1 MTEFVRDREIEFL
14 LYEFLNTA
22 ALQARPRYAEQ
33 DRTIYDEILRSARA
47 VSERYLL
54 PFYQKGDENEVQMVD
69 GAVLSTPEVAPAWR
83 AICEGGFMDMSA
95 DAEMGGLQVPEVVTR
110 AAQIYFQSANTSFA
124 VYPFLTQGVI
134 NLIRSFGT
142 EAQQEL
148 WIPQLARGTSIGTM
162 ALTEPAQGS
171 ALADITTRAEP
182 QNDGTWRIFGQKIF
196 ISAGDSDVSDNVVH
210 MVLAK
215 TAGAGAGAN
224 GISLFLTPKWLPDGN
239 GRPATRNDVHL
250 AGVLHKMG
258 QRSSPTT
265 ALSFG
270 EKEGAVGWL
279 VGEEGKGL
287 AAMFQMMNEAR
298 IGVGIISAALAYR
311 GFLYSL
317 DYAGE
322 RPQGRLPSNKNP
334 KSRQVMLTEHAD
346 VRRMLLMQKC
356 YSEGALALCLFAAS
370 LFEDQHTHPD
380 IGERKRAGLL
390 LDLLTPI
397 VKSWSAKYGC
407 ASNEQAIQILGGA
420 GFTREYIVEQLY
432 RDQRINPIHEGAEAI
447 HGLDILGRKVRVSG
461 GAALD
466 IFATQVTSTI
476 DSAERAGHDLPGL
489 ARYVKE
495 RLERLINV
503 TQGLLDH
510 QAVDIDASLSNATIY
525 LDVFGR
531 VCIAWLWLKQAV
543 VAHETKAA
551 THEDALYY
559 EGKVAAARYYIE
571 WELPQADHQLDLLET
586 PNLIPL
592 RMNPETF

>member
-14 LYEFLNTA
+14 LYEFLDTTA
-22 ALQARPRYAEQ
+22 LHARPRYAEQ

-47 VSERYLL
+47 ASERYLL
-54 PFYQKGDENEVQMVD
+54 PFYQKGDEKEVQMVD
-69 GAVLSTPEVAPAWR
+69 GAVVSTPEVILAWR
-83 AICEGGFMDMSA
+83 AICDGGFMDMSA
-95 DAEMGGLQVPEVVTR
+95 DVDAGGLQVPEVISR
-110 AAQIYFQSANTSFA
+110 AVQTYFQSANTSFA

-142 EAQQEL
+142 QAQQEL
-148 WIPQLARGTSIGTM
+148 WIPQLVSGTSIGTM

-182 QNDGTWRIFGQKIF
+182 QKDGTWLIFGQKIY
-196 ISAGDSDVSDNVVH
+196 ISAGDSDVAHNIVH

-215 TAGAGAGAN
+215 TKGAPAGAA
-224 GISLFLTPKWLPDGN
+224 GISLFLTPKWLPDDEGKLSK
-239 GRPATRNDVHL
+239 RNDVHL

-270 EKEGAVGWL
+270 DNGGAVGWL

-317 DYAGE
+317 HYASE
-322 RPQGRLPSNKNP
+322 RPQGRLPSSKDP
-334 KSRQVMLTEHAD
+334 KSPQVMLTKHAD
-346 VRRMLLMQKC
+346 VRRLLLMQKC
-356 YSEGALALCLFAAS
+356 YSEGALALCFFAAS

-380 IGERKRAGLL
+380 IEERKRSGLL

-407 ASNEQAIQILGGA
+407 ASNDQAIQILGGA
-420 GFTREYIVEQLY
+420 GYTREYIVEQLY

-447 HGLDILGRKVRVSG
+447 HGLDILSRKVRISG
-461 GAALD
+461 GAAVNA
-466 IFATQVTSTI
+466 FAAQVTSTI
-476 DSAERAGHDLPGL
+476 EAAERSDQDLPGL
-489 ARYVKE
+489 ARDLKK
-495 RLERLINV
+495 RLERLIRL
-503 TQGLLDH
+503 TQDLLERH
-510 QAVDIDASLSNATIY
+510 TKDADEALANATIY

-531 VCIAWLWLKQAV
+531 VCVAWLWLKQAV
-543 VAHETKAA
+543 VAQEKKDT
-551 THEDALYY
+551 TQNEALYY
-559 EGKVAAARYYIE
+559 EGKLTAARYYLE
-571 WELPQADHQLDLLET
+571 WELPQTDRQMDLLET
-586 PNLIPL
+586 PNLIPF
-592 RMNPETF
+592 RANPKTF